1 MIPLIGAPWF
11 QFRRLKRAFDSM
23 IHFSGTTPTRLHATA
38 IFCVEDDDFL
48 LTIQTTSLQVDVPSI
63 QVQDDQILQPL
74 DT

>member
-1 MIPLIGAPWF
+1 MPQLMF
-11 QFRRLKRAFDSM
+11 F
-23 IHFSGTTPTRLHATA
+23 
-38 IFCVEDDDFL
+38 VEDDDVL